1 MSSPAPKAVSVSI
14 FDSENR
20 TLCDISAPIKDVH
33 PANAVIAMTVI
44 TFDIS
49 IVNGLD
55 YMVLIVNLKIFLY
68 FVISFLWSI
77 GFIFNFIFIPFIVIL
92 SIILMEDN
100 SFRITS

>member
-20 TLCDISAPIKDVH
+20 TLCDINAPIKDVH

-49 IVNGLD
+49 IVKALD
-55 YMVLIVNLKIFLY
+55 YGINCQSKNLSLFYYVFSDGQLVYFYSTYFYSNYLDGRDFLR
-68 FVISFLWSI
+68 L
-77 GFIFNFIFIPFIVIL
+77 
-92 SIILMEDN
+92 
-100 SFRITS
+100 TS

>member
-20 TLCDISAPIKDVH
+20 TLCDISAPIMDVH
-33 PANAVIAMTVI
+33 PADAVIAMTVI

-68 FVISFLWSI
+68 FVISFLMVNWFYSY
-77 GFIFNFIFIPFIVIL
+77 FYFIPFIVIL
-92 SIILMEDN
+92 TIILMEDN
-100 SFRITS
+100 SFV